1 VEQEHHKIKNN
12 NRRYYIM
19 KFRKVL
25 LGGTKE
31 GTLVFADIHVG
42 GEHRNYFSVSFS
54 EVRPVVVTDEFLRER
69 AEGYID
75 GMDKESLYDL
85 CERFDCK
92 PSDLVEELVREA
104 NYIGIESLVD
114 ISLYPESYS
123 IDGYNDDVY
132 FESWGCGQHDTREY
146 LIPIDPEFSE
156 WLHSLWDTCHLQQ
169 LTEEEYGIY
178 ISRVIEEYLG
188 TFDESEWIE
197 KWLIEN
203 EELWS

>member
-1 VEQEHHKIKNN
+1 ME
-12 NRRYYIM
+12 
-19 KFRKVL
+19 FSKVL
-25 LGGTKE
+25 LGGTEE

-54 EVRPVVVTDEFLRER
+54 EVRPFLATDEFLRER
-69 AEGYID
+69 AENYID
-75 GMDKESLYDL
+75 DVDKEFLDDL

-92 PSDLVEELVREA
+92 PSELADELVGEA
-104 NYIGIESLVD
+104 NSIGIELLVD

-123 IDGYNDDVY
+123 IEGYGDEVY
-132 FESWGCGQHDTREY
+132 FESESCGQHDTREY

-156 WLHSLWDTCHLQQ
+156 WLHSLWDNHHLKQ
-169 LTEEEYGIY
+169 LPEEEYGNIKDK
-178 ISRVIEEYLG
+178 VEEYLG